1 MFEVCM
7 DSRDPSLLEGLPNET
22 LEANLQS
29 SFKIKHI
36 LEKMLMQ

>member
-1 MFEVCM
+1 MYSNKKSKVIIKMAEVCM

-29 SFKIKHI
+29 S
-36 LEKMLMQ
+36 L